1 MNIQLTPRQQI
12 NSEPFIQWSDF
23 LTDSDILK
31 ILSLKNWH
39 DSKKGE
45 IGETTDSSVNTS
57 KRSTN
62 ISWFMPTEDTA
73 EIWHKIVGVISE
85 VNRQFFNFDLT
96 GLYEPAQLGLYSE
109 ETADHYDWHIDSSV
123 KTSGPPRKLTMV
135 LSLSDPSE
143 YEGGALQIMPSS
155 ADVLELECKKGR
167 AWFFPSYTLHRVTPV
182 TKGVRRSLVLW
193 IGGPAFK

>member
-12 NSEPFIQWSDF
+12 NSEPFVHWNDF
-23 LTDSDILK
+23 LTENDILK

-45 IGETTDSSVNTS
+45 IGENNNSNVDTS

-62 ISWFMPTEDTA
+62 ISWFVPTEDTA
-73 EIWHKIVGVISE
+73 EIWNKIVGVISE

-96 GLYEPAQLGLYSE
+96 GLYEPAQLGMYSE

-123 KTSGPPRKLTMV
+123 KTSKHREKNF
-135 LSLSDPSE
+135 SLCFL
-143 YEGGALQIMPSS
+143 AK
-155 ADVLELECKKGR
+155 A
-167 AWFFPSYTLHRVTPV
+167 
-182 TKGVRRSLVLW
+182 
-193 IGGPAFK
+193 